1 MGQCMRV
8 VQATQAAKE
17 QAAEEGGGGG
27 RLDLSDCQLMQMPD
41 AVYHLMRD
49 TPLVAAS
56 LANNVISKIPPKL
69 PLSFNLLTELD
80 LSNNRISALPVEMSA
95 CKQLETI
102 NISTNSFVHLPPVLL
117 ELPAIAAIKAGKN
130 FIADVDVEAVVGCSS
145 LEQLNLEE
153 NPLNPDTHIQ
163 LQDIQNIR
171 IVITPREREEWE
183 DLSI

>member
-1 MGQCMRV
+1 V
-8 VQATQAAKE
+8 VQATQAARE
-17 QAAEEGGGGG
+17 QAAEAEGGGGG

-49 TPLVAAS
+49 TPLVSAS
-56 LANNVISKIPPKL
+56 LANNVITKIPPKL

-171 IVITPREREEWE
+171 IVVTPREREEWE